1 MPIFQTFNGQ
11 LRMLPSLR
19 FPKERDLQ
27 ELVEQNLPALFGA
40 RLIKSEFSTGSDHGG
55 RIDSLALSEENHPVL
70 IEYKNVEHDGLVSQ
84 ALFYLSWLL
93 DHKGDFVEAAREHLG
108 DVQVNWSSVRVIC
121 LAPGYSRYSLHAV
134 KQMAVKAELELW
146 EFRQHEEGILQIE
159 KILHSG
165 HTAKQTMKVDEDQLV
180 TTVDTDSEEPQR
192 TVENH
197 RDFIQSDDVRDAF
210 DQILEETA
218 GLSESVEVVA
228 RSVYTAFKSSRN
240 FACVQTQKNRLL
252 VYLHLDAIKTTQNPV
267 LGARDVSKIGHF
279 GTGDVEIQI
288 QSSEEVPA
296 AMALIRQAFDESG
309 GG

>member
-1 MPIFQTFNGQ
+1 MPIFQTANGQ
-11 LRMLPSLR
+11 LRMLRSLK

-55 RIDSLALSEENHPVL
+55 RIDSLALSEENHPVI

-84 ALFYLSWLL
+84 ALFYLSWLF

-108 DVQVNWSSVRVIC
+108 NVEVNWSSVRVIC
-121 LAPGYSRYSLHAV
+121 LAPSYSRYSLHAV

-146 EFRQHEEGILQIE
+146 QFGQHEEGILQIE

-165 HTAKQTMKVDEDQLV
+165 HTAKPTTKVNVDQLQSPENV
-180 TTVDTDSEEPQR
+180 DSEEPQR
-192 TVENH
+192 TIEYH
-197 RDFIQSDDVRDAF
+197 RDFIQSDDIRDAF
-210 DQILEETA
+210 DQILEETE

-228 RSVYTAFKSSRN
+228 RSVYTAFKTSRN
-240 FACVQTQKNRLL
+240 FACIQTQKKRLL
-252 VYLHLDAIKTTQNPV
+252 VYLHLDATPTTRNPV
-267 LGARDVSKIGHF
+267 LGARDVRNIGHF

-288 QSSEEVPA
+288 RSSEEVPA
-296 AMALIRQAFDESG
+296 AMALIRQAFEESG